1 MKINREIEDAQA
13 KYKNPRNLCSGSV
26 RQLNSEITA
35 KRNVNF
41 IAFALIS
48 AENVDFKNSIE
59 QQYLWLEQQG
69 FEVVERKE
77 VTSSNMEETVKY
89 FAEKS
94 KNTIILQM
102 VWF

>member
-1 MKINREIEDAQA
+1 M
-13 KYKNPRNLCSGSV
+13 
-26 RQLNSEITA
+26 
-35 KRNVNF
+35 
-41 IAFALIS
+41 IS

-89 FAEKS
+89 FAEKNQRIRLS
-94 KNTIILQM
+94 FR
-102 VWF
+102 WFGFNV